1 MPRTDPRELKMF
13 REHTRILI
21 KEETTKVS
29 LKRPRPLVDD
39 GQGGKV
45 REPGGP
51 IDIPEQKFFFSGLNS
66 NGRSQ
71 TAARW
76 DITEEGERFLTRF
89 VIVGEWDADLQEDD
103 WFMYNGRRVQ
113 IMDVYPDRSYET
125 KAEAVTIDG

>member
-1 MPRTDPRELKMF
+1 MF
-13 REHTRILI
+13 REHTNILI
-21 KEETTKVS
+21 KNEPTKVV
-29 LKRPRPLVDD
+29 LNRARPLVDD

-45 REPGGP
+45 REPGEP
-51 IDIPEQKFFFSGLNS
+51 IQIDEQTFFFSGLNS

-76 DITEEGERFLTRF
+76 DITEEGERFLTRI
-89 VIVGEWDADLQEDD
+89 VIVGRWDADLQEDD
-103 WFMYNGRRVQ
+103 WFMFQGRKVK